1 MNEAMPES
9 TPVTDGR
16 AQTFPHGAVA
26 SPHHLASAVGQR
38 ILADG
43 GNAVDAVV
51 ATGLAL
57 AVVSPYFCGL
67 GGDLLAIVWD
77 GQAHGLFSIG
87 RAPAAATPDAIRA
100 ALGDTTP
107 DSQPNTAGMPKRG
120 PLAVTVPGAV
130 DGWLH
135 LLASHG
141 TMSLGTVAAPAIAL
155 AEHGFVVS
163 AMASATVESA
173 RAVLSEQPGWS
184 DHYGRMRAGE
194 RFLQPALAGTLRAI
208 ATNGR
213 DALYRGRVA
222 EEIVE
227 VLNAHGST
235 MTLADLAAH
244 EVEWVTPLSGR
255 YRDLEVL
262 ELPPPTQG
270 VTALTA
276 LALVDAL
283 GPLPAD
289 PVDAMHRQIEAVRAA
304 MADREEH
311 VGDPATMRTSAA
323 ALLEPQRIAALAG
336 RIDPAAAAPWP
347 PARPSPGGTAYLC
360 ASDRDGLVVSL
371 IQSNFMGFGSGVV
384 VPRSGFGLHNRGAH
398 FSLDPAAA
406 NAIGPNRR
414 PLHTLIPGL
423 ALMDGRPRY
432 VFGTM
437 GGDGQA
443 QIHLQVLSQLVD
455 RGADVGTAVSAPRF
469 IVDVASGDVALDPD
483 IDESLADGLR
493 ARGHIVTRLK
503 AARDAGHAHAIEITD
518 AGSTAASDPRC
529 EGAALGI

>member
-1 MNEAMPES
+1 MTAVTHDS

-16 AQTFPHGAVA
+16 ARTFAHGAVA

-38 ILADG
+38 IHADG
-43 GNAVDAVV
+43 GNAVDAAV

-77 GQAHGLFSIG
+77 GQARGLLSIG
-87 RAPAAATPDAIRA
+87 RAPAGATPDAIRS
-100 ALGDTTP
+100 ALGDARP

-135 LLASHG
+135 LLATHG
-141 TMSLGTVAAPAIAL
+141 TMSVGTVAAPAIAL
-155 AEHGFVVS
+155 AERGFVVS
-163 AMASATVESA
+163 EMAGATVENA
-173 RAVLSEQPGWS
+173 RIVLAEQPGWS
-184 DHYGRMRAGE
+184 DHYGRMRAGA
-194 RFLQPALAGTLRAI
+194 RFVQPGLATTLRAL
-208 ATNGR
+208 ASDGR
-213 DALYRGRVA
+213 DAFYRGTVA
-222 EEIVE
+222 EEMVE
-227 VLNAHGST
+227 VLSAHGST

-255 YRDLEVL
+255 YRHLEVL

-323 ALLEPQRIAALAG
+323 ALLDPQRIAALAG

-360 ASDRDGLVVSL
+360 ATDRDGMVVSL

-384 VPRSGFGLHNRGAH
+384 APRSGFGLHNRGAH
-398 FSLDPAAA
+398 FSLDPSAA
-406 NAIGPNRR
+406 NAIGPHRR

-423 ALMDGRPRY
+423 ALLGGRPRY

-443 QIHLQVLSQLVD
+443 QIHLQVLSHLVD
-455 RGADVGTAVSAPRF
+455 GGVDVGTAVSAPRF
-469 IVDVASGDVALDPD
+469 IVDVANGGVALDPD
-483 IDESLADGLR
+483 IDESLAEGLR
-493 ARGHIVTRLK
+493 ARGHVVTRLK
-503 AARDAGHAHAIEITD
+503 AARDAGHAHAIEMTD
-518 AGSTAASDPRC
+518 LGFSAASDPRC